1 MKFTS
6 HVRNGLNLKQIW
18 GNKSVVLE
26 MSLLNFSGI
35 FSFSLSEWFRF
46 CLSVLNLISTF
57 ILQAEYFVF
66 LSLVADSDFRL
77 I

>member
-1 MKFTS
+1 M
-6 HVRNGLNLKQIW
+6 
-18 GNKSVVLE
+18 VLE